1 MNGEFFNKKKVL
13 VAPLDWGLGHA
24 TRCIPVINKL
34 LANSCTVFIAA
45 EGAVKTLLQNEFP
58 QLQIL
63 PIKGY
68 NISYSRQKWW
78 LPFKMFLQIPKIKAA
93 IKYENQWLEKIIEEH
108 EIDIVISDN
117 RFGLYNKNV
126 YCIYI
131 THQLL
136 IKTGNRFLEKLL
148 QKKNYRYINR
158 FNECWVPDNEK
169 ENILAGEL
177 SHPEK
182 MPLIKT
188 VYIGPLSRFE
198 KREEE
203 KIYNLLIILS
213 GPEPQRSILEKIILH
228 QAVNSKKNIL
238 LVKGRPDEKQT
249 ATQRNNLTIVN
260 HLSSTELN
268 KALQQSK
275 MVICRSG
282 YSSIMDLYAIKQNA
296 ILIPTPGQTE
306 QEYLAKWLMN
316 KRLFYSVPQK
326 NFEMKKAI
334 REALLFYGEN

>member
-1 MNGEFFNKKKVL
+1 
-13 VAPLDWGLGHA
+13 
-24 TRCIPVINKL
+24 
-34 LANSCTVFIAA
+34 
-45 EGAVKTLLQNEFP
+45 
-58 QLQIL
+58 
-63 PIKGY
+63 
-68 NISYSRQKWW
+68 
-78 LPFKMFLQIPKIKAA
+78 
-93 IKYENQWLEKIIEEH
+93 
-108 EIDIVISDN
+108 
-117 RFGLYNKNV
+117 
-126 YCIYI
+126 
-131 THQLL
+131 
-136 IKTGNRFLEKLL
+136 L